1 MGDFLGR
8 VSCRRH
14 SQARFI
20 RPTGSRIRRWREEP
34 SKSRLNKTYTKN
46 IDLRHIFT
54 LYRKLATELEGC
66 YDVAISSPRGVYLHY
81 FADRINLGLLCLG
94 LILVVFLGKETVHL
108 ADVLF
113 APEQTSKYELVEGLV
128 VYFLYF
134 EFIALIVKYFQS
146 GFHFPLRYFVY
157 IGITAIVR
165 LIIVDHKSPLDV
177 LIYSAAILLL
187 VITLWLCNSKRLKR
201 E

>member
-1 MGDFLGR
+1 MIKVCFDRKIVFLD
-8 VSCRRH
+8 
-14 SQARFI
+14 RFVHLSAMQ
-20 RPTGSRIRRWREEP
+20 TV
-34 SKSRLNKTYTKN
+34 L
-46 IDLRHIFT
+46 
-54 LYRKLATELEGC
+54 
-66 YDVAISSPRGVYLHY
+66 
-81 FADRINLGLLCLG
+81 NLGLLCLG
-94 LILVVFLGKETVHL
+94 IILIVFLGKETLHL

-113 APEQTSKYELVEGLV
+113 TPEPTSKYRLVEGLV

-165 LIIVDHKSPLDV
+165 LIIIDHESPLAV
-177 LIYSAAILLL
+177 LIYSAAILIL
-187 VITLWLCNSKRLKR
+187 VITLWLCNSNRLKR

>member
-1 MGDFLGR
+1 MTSLTRPR
-8 VSCRRH
+8 VE
-14 SQARFI
+14 FI
-20 RPTGSRIRRWREEP
+20 STILQTVLS
-34 SKSRLNKTYTKN
+34 
-46 IDLRHIFT
+46 
-54 LYRKLATELEGC
+54 
-66 YDVAISSPRGVYLHY
+66 
-81 FADRINLGLLCLG
+81 LGLLALG
-94 LILVVFLGKETVHL
+94 VILIVFLGKETLHL

-113 APEQTSKYELVEGLV
+113 SPVQTSKYELVEGLV

-146 GFHFPLRYFVY
+146 GLHFPLRYFVY

-165 LIIVDHKSPLDV
+165 LIIIDHQAPMDV

-187 VITLWLCNSKRLKR
+187 VITLWLCNSQRLRR

>member
-1 MGDFLGR
+1 MTSLSRPR
-8 VSCRRH
+8 VE
-14 SQARFI
+14 FI
-20 RPTGSRIRRWREEP
+20 STI
-34 SKSRLNKTYTKN
+34 LQTV
-46 IDLRHIFT
+46 L
-54 LYRKLATELEGC
+54 
-66 YDVAISSPRGVYLHY
+66 
-81 FADRINLGLLCLG
+81 NLGLLCLG
-94 LILVVFLGKETVHL
+94 LILVVLHL

>member
-1 MGDFLGR
+1 MSSVYRPL
-8 VSCRRH
+8 VN
-14 SQARFI
+14 FI
-20 RPTGSRIRRWREEP
+20 
-34 SKSRLNKTYTKN
+34 
-46 IDLRHIFT
+46 
-54 LYRKLATELEGC
+54 ATAMQTVL
-66 YDVAISSPRGVYLHY
+66 
-81 FADRINLGLLCLG
+81 NLGLLCLG
-94 LILVVFLGKETVHL
+94 SILIVFLGKETLHL

-113 APEQTSKYELVEGLV
+113 TPEPTSKYRLVEGLV

-165 LIIVDHKSPLDV
+165 LIIIDHESPMAV
-177 LIYSAAILLL
+177 LIYSAAILIL
-187 VITLWLCNSKRLKR
+187 VITLWLCNSNRLKR

>member
-1 MGDFLGR
+1 MSSVYRPL
-8 VSCRRH
+8 VN
-14 SQARFI
+14 FI
-20 RPTGSRIRRWREEP
+20 
-34 SKSRLNKTYTKN
+34 
-46 IDLRHIFT
+46 
-54 LYRKLATELEGC
+54 ATAMQTVL
-66 YDVAISSPRGVYLHY
+66 
-81 FADRINLGLLCLG
+81 NLGLLCLG
-94 LILVVFLGKETVHL
+94 IILIVFLGKETLHL

-113 APEQTSKYELVEGLV
+113 TPEPTSKYHLVEGLV

-165 LIIVDHKSPLDV
+165 LIIIDHESPMAV
-177 LIYSAAILLL
+177 LIYSAAILIL
-187 VITLWLCNSKRLKR
+187 VITLWLCNSNRLKR

>member
-1 MGDFLGR
+1 MTSLTRPR
-8 VSCRRH
+8 VE
-14 SQARFI
+14 FI
-20 RPTGSRIRRWREEP
+20 STI
-34 SKSRLNKTYTKN
+34 LQTV
-46 IDLRHIFT
+46 L
-54 LYRKLATELEGC
+54 
-66 YDVAISSPRGVYLHY
+66 
-81 FADRINLGLLCLG
+81 NLGLLSLG

-113 APEQTSKYELVEGLV
+113 A
-128 VYFLYF
+128 
-134 EFIALIVKYFQS
+134 

>member
-1 MGDFLGR
+1 MSLVYR
-8 VSCRRH
+8 PLVN
-14 SQARFI
+14 FI
-20 RPTGSRIRRWREEP
+20 
-34 SKSRLNKTYTKN
+34 
-46 IDLRHIFT
+46 
-54 LYRKLATELEGC
+54 ATAMQTVL
-66 YDVAISSPRGVYLHY
+66 
-81 FADRINLGLLCLG
+81 NLGLLCLG
-94 LILVVFLGKETVHL
+94 IILIVFLGKETLHL

-113 APEQTSKYELVEGLV
+113 TPEPTSKYRLVEGLV

-165 LIIVDHKSPLDV
+165 LIIVDHESPMAV
-177 LIYSAAILLL
+177 LIYSAAILIL
-187 VITLWLCNSKRLKR
+187 VITLWLCNSNRLKR

>member
-1 MGDFLGR
+1 MTSLSRPR
-8 VSCRRH
+8 VE
-14 SQARFI
+14 FI
-20 RPTGSRIRRWREEP
+20 STI
-34 SKSRLNKTYTKN
+34 LQTV
-46 IDLRHIFT
+46 L
-54 LYRKLATELEGC
+54 
-66 YDVAISSPRGVYLHY
+66 
-81 FADRINLGLLCLG
+81 NLGLLCLG

-146 GFHFPLRYFVY
+146 GFHFPL
-157 IGITAIVR
+157 
-165 LIIVDHKSPLDV
+165 VDHKSPLDV

>member
-1 MGDFLGR
+1 MSSVYRPL
-8 VSCRRH
+8 VN
-14 SQARFI
+14 FI
-20 RPTGSRIRRWREEP
+20 
-34 SKSRLNKTYTKN
+34 
-46 IDLRHIFT
+46 
-54 LYRKLATELEGC
+54 ATAMQTVL
-66 YDVAISSPRGVYLHY
+66 
-81 FADRINLGLLCLG
+81 NLGLLCLG
-94 LILVVFLGKETVHL
+94 IILIVFLGKETLHL

-113 APEQTSKYELVEGLV
+113 TPEPTSKYRLVEGLV

-165 LIIVDHKSPLDV
+165 LIIIDHESPMAV
-177 LIYSAAILLL
+177 LIYSAAILIL
-187 VITLWLCNSKRLKR
+187 VITLWLCYSNRLKR

>member
-1 MGDFLGR
+1 MTSLSRPR
-8 VSCRRH
+8 VE
-14 SQARFI
+14 FI
-20 RPTGSRIRRWREEP
+20 STI
-34 SKSRLNKTYTKN
+34 LQTV
-46 IDLRHIFT
+46 L
-54 LYRKLATELEGC
+54 
-66 YDVAISSPRGVYLHY
+66 
-81 FADRINLGLLCLG
+81 NLGLLCLG

-113 APEQTSKYELVEGLV
+113 APEQTSKYELV

-177 LIYSAAILLL
+177 LIYSVAILLL

>member
-1 MGDFLGR
+1 MSSVHRQL
-8 VSCRRH
+8 VN
-14 SQARFI
+14 FI
-20 RPTGSRIRRWREEP
+20 
-34 SKSRLNKTYTKN
+34 
-46 IDLRHIFT
+46 
-54 LYRKLATELEGC
+54 ATAMQTVL
-66 YDVAISSPRGVYLHY
+66 
-81 FADRINLGLLCLG
+81 NLGLLCLG
-94 LILVVFLGKETVHL
+94 IILIVFLGKETLHL

-113 APEQTSKYELVEGLV
+113 TPEPTSKYRLVEGLV

-165 LIIVDHKSPLDV
+165 LIIIDHESPMAV
-177 LIYSAAILLL
+177 LIYSAAILIL
-187 VITLWLCNSKRLKR
+187 VITLWLCNSNRLKR

>member
-1 MGDFLGR
+1 MSSVYRPL
-8 VSCRRH
+8 VN
-14 SQARFI
+14 FI
-20 RPTGSRIRRWREEP
+20 
-34 SKSRLNKTYTKN
+34 
-46 IDLRHIFT
+46 
-54 LYRKLATELEGC
+54 ATAMQTVL
-66 YDVAISSPRGVYLHY
+66 
-81 FADRINLGLLCLG
+81 NLGLLCLG
-94 LILVVFLGKETVHL
+94 IILIVFLGKETLHL

-113 APEQTSKYELVEGLV
+113 TPEPTSKYRLVEGLV

-165 LIIVDHKSPLDV
+165 LIIIDHESPMAV
-177 LIYSAAILLL
+177 LIYSAAILIL
-187 VITLWLCNSKRLKR
+187 VITLWLCNSNRLQR

>member
-1 MGDFLGR
+1 MMF
-8 VSCRRH
+8 
-14 SQARFI
+14 
-20 RPTGSRIRRWREEP
+20 
-34 SKSRLNKTYTKN
+34 
-46 IDLRHIFT
+46 
-54 LYRKLATELEGC
+54 
-66 YDVAISSPRGVYLHY
+66 ISSRARVEL
-81 FADRINLGLLCLG
+81 ISTILQTVLNLGLMSLG
-94 LILVVFLGKETVHL
+94 LILVIFLGKETLHL

-113 APEQTSKYELVEGLV
+113 SPNEQASKYELVEGLV

-165 LIIVDHKSPLDV
+165 LIIVDHKSPMDV
-177 LIYSAAILLL
+177 LIYSGAILLL
-187 VITLWLCNSKRLKR
+187 VLALWLCNSKRLKR